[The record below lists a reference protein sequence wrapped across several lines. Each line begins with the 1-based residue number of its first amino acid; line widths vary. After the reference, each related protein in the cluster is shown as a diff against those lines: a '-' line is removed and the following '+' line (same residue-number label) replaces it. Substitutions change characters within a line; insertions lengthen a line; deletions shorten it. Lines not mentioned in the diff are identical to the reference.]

1 MARNLTIAAVDLAGL
16 DSDWVGPIFDAV
28 PDPTRAP
35 GALQT
40 LGVAAAERLVPPFIE
55 IVARA
60 VLGDLDGAM
69 QFATLLELPGEIFE
83 MDLLFIPELRAL
95 RQHPDFMPLLER
107 LGVVDYWAS
116 AGCEWVEDRVTCKR
130 D

>member
-1 MARNLTIAAVDLAGL
+1 
-16 DSDWVGPIFDAV
+16 
-28 PDPTRAP
+28 
-35 GALQT
+35 LQT
-40 LGVAAAERLVPPFIE
+40 LDVAAAERLVPPFIE

-107 LGVVDYWAS
+107 LGVVDYWVS
-116 AGCEWVEDRVTCKR
+116 AGCEWAEDRVTCQQ